1 MPAYAAETQPAPSQ
15 PEPVAVEVQ
24 ADTPPEPVPAKPA
37 PKITGTYSTLKSIG
51 GDDDMVGMEV
61 IIVRSREGYRAF
73 VQTADGIPAPPALV
87 TVQVEGPTLSFTV
100 PSTSGEPLQF
110 KGKASRQGLT
120 GTLGDHPVALPRRR
134 SYWQ

>member
-1 MPAYAAETQPAPSQ
+1 LPAPPQ
-15 PEPVAVEVQ
+15 PEPVAVEAQ
-24 ADTPPEPVPAKPA
+24 PETPPAPAAAKPG

-61 IIVRSREGYRAF
+61 IIVRSREGFRAF
-73 VQTADGIPAPPALV
+73 VQTADGIPATPALV
-87 TVQVEGPTLSFTV
+87 TVQVDGATLSFNV
-100 PSTSGEPLQF
+100 PSSTGELLEF
-110 KGKASRQGLT
+110 RGKASRQGLT